1 MTAWAAVL
9 IVVAATLVGIIGTV
23 VTKHDPG
30 VLLGIAVI
38 AGAVI
43 AAIGVRYSSAYLL
56 VPAPTLAYVLGAMAS
71 GYVHDRSVDTSHTE
85 LALHAAEWVGAGFLW
100 MSAGTIAALVIAIG
114 RWLWAR
120 RDLWLSRGGRRPAP
134 AGAGAGPA
142 GAGPAGAGPGA
153 GDPRLRERETARPPR
168 PGFTPAPSA
177 APPAPAFTP
186 KAKTGTYPR
195 SGAPS
200 PTARPPASD
209 APRGAAEPRRPRP
222 SSTQDGRYYDDETWR

>member
-100 MSAGTIAALVIAIG
+100 MSAGTIAVLVIAIG

-134 AGAGAGPA
+134 AGAGAGPGAA
-142 GAGPAGAGPGA
+142 GAGAGA
-153 GDPRLRERETARPPR
+153 GDPRPRERETARPPR